1 VAAFE
6 VFPGGRFSVF
16 GDNYTMNP
24 AVGVGLGADFVRTLA
39 HRGLW

>member
-1 VAAFE
+1 VGIFRITGSE
-6 VFPGGRFSVF
+6 EPP
-16 GDNYTMNP
+16 NYTMNP